1 MTRRRSRT
9 ESEIPL
15 WLLPHALV
23 RTVREWGDAL
33 YRISVKRTHWHHF
46 NVTIRTRPIPK
57 ELKPVNVE
65 TISTNSPDS
74 MGKRPRAGRRK
85 CLA

>member
-1 MTRRRSRT
+1 VTKRRSRT
-9 ESEIPL
+9 ASEIPL
-15 WLLPHALV
+15 WLLPQALV

-46 NVTIRTRPIPK
+46 NVSVRTRPIPK
-57 ELKPVNVE
+57 ELKPVEVA

-74 MGKRPRAGRRK
+74 SGKRSRAGRRK
-85 CLA
+85 CPA

>member
-1 MTRRRSRT
+1 MTRSRSRT

-46 NVTIRTRPIPK
+46 NVTVRTKPVPK
-57 ELKPVNVE
+57 ELKPVEVA
-65 TISTNSPDS
+65 TISMDTP
-74 MGKRPRAGRRK
+74 GRTKKRSRAGYK
-85 CLA
+85 GCPA